1 MTVPEPPGS
10 AAILAASGAGE
21 TPALPGK
28 AGPEVRCDAFLCK
41 MSIAG
46 ASQNA
51 LDSVPGPGPF
61 QAAQSLDTRQEQPTP
76 IAPAPADPQPL
87 AAERRQLT
95 VLFCDLVDSTA
106 LAGQLNPEDLR
117 EVVRAY
123 HLNHPAL
130 GSNWP
135 LMLLYVSKFSTVW
148 TNFSALGV
156 V

>member
-1 MTVPEPPGS
+1 MPSWPSQHAFDVLLRQRS
-10 AAILAASGAGE
+10 AR
-21 TPALPGK
+21 PLPGGEGK
-28 AGPEVRCDAFLCK
+28 E
-41 MSIAG
+41 G
-46 ASQNA
+46 ASQKA
-51 LDSVPGPGPF
+51 LGSVPGPGPF

-76 IAPAPADPQPL
+76 IEPAPADHQPL
-87 AAERRQLT
+87 AVERRQLT
-95 VLFCDLVDSTA
+95 VLSCDLVDSTA
-106 LAGQLNPEDLR
+106 LVGQLNPEDRR